1 MTTEQLGKLYL
12 LKSDLD
18 NIKSDF
24 KNNLLSKNRLGAL
37 VVTKL
42 EEAQHWLSDLID
54 LVTEEKE
61 GKGKKISPELMERI
75 ERCGRNLRKT
85 KHEN

>member
-24 KNNLLSKNRLGAL
+24 KNNVLSKNRFGAL
-37 VVTKL
+37 VITKL

-54 LVTEEKE
+54 EAIREEENKE
-61 GKGKKISPELMERI
+61 SKS
-75 ERCGRNLRKT
+75 
-85 KHEN
+85 

>member
-24 KNNLLSKNRLGAL
+24 KNNVLSKNRFGAL
-37 VVTKL
+37 VITKL

-54 LVTEEKE
+54 AAIKDQKRAVD
-61 GKGKKISPELMERI
+61 
-75 ERCGRNLRKT
+75 
-85 KHEN
+85 

>member
-24 KNNLLSKNRLGAL
+24 KNNLLSKNRFGAL
-37 VVTKL
+37 VITKL
-42 EEAQHWLSDLID
+42 EEARHWLSDLID
-54 LVTEEKE
+54 EAIEEEENKE
-61 GKGKKISPELMERI
+61 
-75 ERCGRNLRKT
+75 NKT
-85 KHEN
+85 

>member
-24 KNNLLSKNRLGAL
+24 KNNVLSKNRFGAL

-54 LVTEEKE
+54 LVTDEEEKKNKE
-61 GKGKKISPELMERI
+61 SK
-75 ERCGRNLRKT
+75 
-85 KHEN
+85 

>member
-24 KNNLLSKNRLGAL
+24 KNNLLSKNRFGAL

-54 LVTEEKE
+54 EAIEEKE
-61 GKGKKISPELMERI
+61 EENKE
-75 ERCGRNLRKT
+75 NKT
-85 KHEN
+85 